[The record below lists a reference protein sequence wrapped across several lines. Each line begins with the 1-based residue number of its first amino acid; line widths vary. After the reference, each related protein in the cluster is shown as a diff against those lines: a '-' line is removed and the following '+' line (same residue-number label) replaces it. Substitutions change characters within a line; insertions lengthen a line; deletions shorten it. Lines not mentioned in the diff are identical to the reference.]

1 MTAKLTVEQARRL
14 VITSQRIYSFSKND
28 KELSPVNRLLHILKH
43 LSYVQIDTISVVQ
56 RAHHQVFWTRHKNYK
71 PEHLEQAIAE
81 KKAFEY
87 WSHAAAYLPM
97 SDYRFSLA
105 KKQELSAGGKHW
117 HQKDPKQAA
126 FVLDAIKERGPM
138 RARDF
143 QQERSIRNPGW
154 GDRKPAKQALER
166 LFMEGALMIVRRD
179 NFQKVFDLAERV
191 LPRDVDTTTPSET
204 EYLDYLIHRCL
215 DAQGFANARQI
226 AYLRTGLANRV
237 QQRCDEL
244 VQDGVIST
252 LSIEGQTYYA
262 IENYQ
267 ERLQQSIPR
276 TKIRIVSP
284 FDNLVIQRKRLLD
297 IFNFDYQIECY
308 VPAAKRKFGYFV
320 LPILQGSKFIA
331 RMDAKVDRKNGVLHL
346 KGLWFESPPKSH
358 EQERVITAI
367 SEFAEFN
374 DAIFDPQILDQ

>member
-1 MTAKLTVEQARRL
+1 
-14 VITSQRIYSFSKND
+14 
-28 KELSPVNRLLHILKH
+28 
-43 LSYVQIDTISVVQ
+43 
-56 RAHHQVFWTRHKNYK
+56 
-71 PEHLEQAIAE
+71 
-81 KKAFEY
+81 
-87 WSHAAAYLPM
+87 
-97 SDYRFSLA
+97 
-105 KKQELSAGGKHW
+105 
-117 HQKDPKQAA
+117 
-126 FVLDAIKERGPM
+126 M

-143 QQERSIRNPGW
+143 QQERSIRNLGW